1 MLHTCPTKNVSNFLG
16 YIYLTIFFVLN
27 NSVKFV
33 ISKIS
38 KIVDVPSLPPL
49 PQFPSPDERCM
60 PAFQLLSLYLFFV
73 LNIWVKVVISENS
86 KIADV
91 PSIPDERCMPQ
102 FFDILLLSGRC
113 QHPQWK
119 KSINTQHYQYLNPK

>member
-60 PAFQLLSLYLFFV
+60 PDFQVSWNLSIYIIILSLYLSHHIFV
-73 LNIWVKVVISENS
+73 LNNSVKFVISKIS
-86 KIADV
+86 KIDDGPSFPPLNQKKDV
-91 PSIPDERCMPQ
+91 CLPS
-102 FFDILLLSGRC
+102 
-113 QHPQWK
+113 
-119 KSINTQHYQYLNPK
+119 N